1 MLDLYNLYNE
11 LINNYINKMNTG
23 TNFQERIQIE
33 TFKIEDKNGRIKKLT
48 SSHSKVYFYKTY
60 QKV

>member
-1 MLDLYNLYNE
+1 
-11 LINNYINKMNTG
+11 MNTG

-33 TFKIEDKNGRIKKLT
+33 TFKIEDKMEELKKLT
-48 SSHSKVYFYKTY
+48 SSHSKVYFTKTY